1 MKGRGA
7 EEQGSR
13 GAETQRDG
21 EVSSAAL
28 PSCSSLPGT
37 ATSALHAAFS
47 RLGRIDRGLVFLEGH
62 LVMDHLVDR
71 VHIGSGAR
79 VHDVRASGLSDE
91 RYFSEVYFHEHFPD
105 RILAASHTV
114 NVVVHEAPWSPRDA
128 VDRLQCGVDG
138 PVP

>member
-1 MKGRGA
+1 
-7 EEQGSR
+7 
-13 GAETQRDG
+13 
-21 EVSSAAL
+21 
-28 PSCSSLPGT
+28 
-37 ATSALHAAFS
+37 
-47 RLGRIDRGLVFLEGH
+47 
-62 LVMDHLVDR
+62 MDHLVDR
-71 VHIGSGAR
+71 VHIGSGAC
-79 VHDVRASGLSDE
+79 VHDVRAGGLSDE